1 MRILGVDPGS
11 RVTGFGCIDVVE
23 NQLIGVAHGV
33 IKTGD
38 SGLEDR
44 LLEIFQGLTGI
55 IEKHR
60 PQILV
65 VEKVF
70 FAKNALSALKLG
82 QARGV
87 AILSGKVHGLEFFEY
102 NATEVKKT
110 ITGFGQADKK
120 RVSKVIQLMVGQQNF
135 KTLDASDALAL
146 AICHAY
152 SSNSFGEVT
161 QTNLLKEV
169 LSARRK
175 RKRQSM
181 SEALGVKR

>member
-1 MRILGVDPGS
+1 VDPGS
-11 RVTGFGCIDVVE
+11 RITGYGCIDVVG
-23 NQLIGVAHGV
+23 NQLVGVAHGI
-33 IKTGD
+33 IKTETD
-38 SGLEDR
+38 SLEDR
-44 LLEIFQGLTGI
+44 LLEIFSGLSSL
-55 IEKHR
+55 IEKHK

-82 QARGV
+82 QARGA
-87 AILSGKVHGLEFFEY
+87 AILSGKVHGLKFFEY

-120 RVSKVIQLMVGQQNF
+120 QVSKMIQLLVGQQNF

-152 SSNSFGEVT
+152 SFNSFNS

-169 LSARRK
+169 LSTRRK
-175 RKRQSM
+175 RRRQSM